1 MKLKLIALLLIL
13 SAFALSA
20 YASDE
25 VNFTG
30 GSYAD
35 VLAKAK
41 AENKIVMIDFYTDW
55 CKWCVELDK
64 KVYTNP
70 EVAGFANTYQINW
83 KIDAEKGEG
92 VELAKKYNVSGYPT
106 IVFVDGSGEEI
117 DRIIGY
123 LPAKDFLVLMRE
135 FAAGKTVTSLKKSLE
150 SNPDDVEANF
160 RLGKRSLDLGITDEA
175 KKCFER
181 VVALDPG
188 NKKGFTDDAELY
200 LAQMSGK
207 SENIDAFI
215 KKYPDSDITKQA
227 NLYMAEIA
235 MGNNDYAGADEYY
248 KNLISKYGKSDEE
261 VSFSY
266 GQYLITKMYALTKKA
281 DATEADYKKGI
292 DIANECFDYV
302 KGSINESSCYF
313 YMSEFYFKLG
323 DKKSAN
329 ENIDKA
335 LQIHDKKA
343 FRDQKEK
350 INK

>member
-13 SAFALSA
+13 SAFALKA

-41 AENKIVMIDFYTDW
+41 AENKTVMIDFFTDW

-92 VELAKKYNVSGYPT
+92 VDLAKKYNVSGYPT
-106 IVFVDGSGEEI
+106 IVFVDANGDEV

-123 LPAKDFLVLMRE
+123 LPAKDFLALMKE
-135 FAAGKTVTSLKKSLE
+135 FAEGKTVTSLKKGLE
-150 SNPDDVEANF
+150 SNPNDIEANL
-160 RLGKRSLDLGITDEA
+160 RLGKRSLELGNIDDA
-175 KKCFER
+175 KKYLGKVTE
-181 VVALDPG
+181 LDPK
-188 NKKGFTDDAELY
+188 NEKGFTDDAEIY
-200 LAQMSGK
+200 IAQISNNI
-207 SENIDAFI
+207 ENIAAVI
-215 KKYPDSDITKQA
+215 KKYPESNLAKQA
-227 NLYMAEIA
+227 NLFLAEIS
-235 MGNNDYAGADEYY
+235 MENNDYAKADEYY
-248 KNLISKYGKSDEE
+248 KNLISKYGKTDED

-281 DATEADYKKGI
+281 DAKETDYKNGI
-292 DIANECFDYV
+292 VIANECLDYV

-313 YMSEFYFKLG
+313 YMSEFYLKLG

>member
-1 MKLKLIALLLIL
+1 MKIKLIALIFVL
-13 SAFALSA
+13 SVFAPAS

-25 VNFTG
+25 VNFAT

-35 VLAKAK
+35 VLARAK

-92 VELAKKYNVSGYPT
+92 VDLARKYNVSGYPT
-106 IVFVDGSGEEI
+106 IVFVDGNGEEI
-117 DRIIGY
+117 DRIYGY
-123 LPAKDFLVLMRE
+123 VPAKDFLVLMKE
-135 FAAGKTVTSLKKSLE
+135 FAAGKTVTTLKKSLE
-150 SNPDDVEANF
+150 TNPDDVEANF
-160 RLGKRSLDLGITDEA
+160 RLGKRSVELGNMDDA
-175 KKCFER
+175 KKYLGKVSEI
-181 VVALDPG
+181 DPK
-188 NKKGFTDDAELY
+188 NEKGFTDDAELH
-200 LAQMSGK
+200 LAQISGK
-207 SENIDAFI
+207 IENIDAVI
-215 KKYPDSDITKQA
+215 KKFPDTNLLKQA
-227 NLYMAEIA
+227 GLYIAEVS
-235 MGNNDYAGADEYY
+235 MENNDYAKADEYY
-248 KNLISKYGKSDEE
+248 KNLISKYGKTDEE
-261 VSFSY
+261 ISFSY

-281 DATEADYKKGI
+281 EATETDYKKGI
-292 DIANECFDYV
+292 EMANECLDYV

-313 YMSEFYFKLG
+313 YISEFYFKLG

-329 ENIDKA
+329 ENIDRA